1 LDLPAFELLGSG
13 SLAADIGSSCMNSME
28 HFLRNRTIAA
38 LTPEEREKL
47 ERAVSER
54 RALPTRTT
62 LVERGDRLH
71 HSTMLIEGFMVRYID
86 DLEGR
91 RQVVAFHVPG
101 DFVDLHGYPLHV
113 LDHSIATL
121 SDVLIALVPHPAIA
135 RLTDDDAQFAKKL
148 WASTLLDAAI
158 HREWLFRLGR
168 LDAVGRVAHFFAE
181 TNARLRAIGL
191 SVDESFHLPITQ
203 GELAEIT
210 GLTSIHVNRV
220 LRMLRE
226 ENVCTF
232 RNSRVVISH
241 RGRLERIAQFD
252 PTYLYLEERVTGM
265 GSAKQTG
272 MRETAHG

>member
-1 LDLPAFELLGSG
+1 
-13 SLAADIGSSCMNSME
+13 MKSME
-28 HFLRNRTIAA
+28 RFLRNRTIAD
-38 LTPEEREKL
+38 LTPEEREGL

-54 RALPTRTT
+54 RRLPRRTT

-71 HSTMLIEGFMVRYID
+71 HSTMLIEGFMIRYID

-101 DFVDLHGYPLHV
+101 DFVDLHGYPLQV

-121 SDVLIALVPHPAIA
+121 GDVLIGLVPHAAIT
-135 RLTDDDAQFAKKL
+135 RLTDHDVPFARKL

-168 LDAVGRVAHFFAE
+168 LDAVGRVAHFFSE
-181 TNARLRAIGL
+181 TNARLQAIGL
-191 SVDESFHLPITQ
+191 SVDGKFQLPLTQ
-203 GELAEIT
+203 VELAEIT

-226 ENVCTF
+226 EAICTF
-232 RNSRVVISH
+232 RNSRVDIADRS
-241 RGRLERIAQFD
+241 RLERIAQFD
-252 PTYLYLEERVTGM
+252 PTYLYLEKRETVPV
-265 GSAKQTG
+265 SAEEAAR
-272 MRETAHG
+272 RETADG

>member
-1 LDLPAFELLGSG
+1 
-13 SLAADIGSSCMNSME
+13 MKSME
-28 HFLRNRTIAA
+28 HFLRNRTIAT
-38 LTPEEREKL
+38 LTPEERDGL

-54 RALPTRTT
+54 RKLPARTT
-62 LVERGDRLH
+62 LVDRGDRLH
-71 HSTMLIEGFMVRYID
+71 HSTMLMEGYMIRYID

-101 DFVDLHGYPLHV
+101 DFVDLHGYPLQV

-135 RLTDDDAQFAKKL
+135 RLTDNDAQLAKKL
-148 WASTLLDAAI
+148 WGSTLLDAAI

-181 TNARLRAIGL
+181 TNARLRAVGL
-191 SVDESFHLPITQ
+191 SQDDTFQLPITQ

-210 GLTSIHVNRV
+210 GLTGIHVNRV

-232 RNSRVVISH
+232 RNARVDISD
-241 RGRLERIAQFD
+241 RARLGRIAQFD
-252 PTYLYLEERVTGM
+252 PTYLYLDE
-265 GSAKQTG
+265 
-272 MRETAHG
+272 RETGLGPAGNSGKRNSTHG